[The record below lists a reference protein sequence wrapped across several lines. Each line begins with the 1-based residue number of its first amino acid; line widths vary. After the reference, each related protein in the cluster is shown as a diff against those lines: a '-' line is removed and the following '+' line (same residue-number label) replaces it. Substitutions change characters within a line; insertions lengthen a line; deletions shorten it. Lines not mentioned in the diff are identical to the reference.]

1 MSENVRESFRT
12 RTFGHDLR
20 TLEWM
25 VRYKADKPKGVAL
38 AQHVADTPLAKRMLE
53 QMGKDDYQLMKTFQQ
68 HFGARLVHYSDQ
80 QGEVGKRP
88 GWANDAG

>member
-1 MSENVRESFRT
+1 MK
-12 RTFGHDLR
+12 
-20 TLEWM
+20 
-25 VRYKADKPKGVAL
+25 YKAEKSKGVAL

-53 QMGKDDYQLMKTFQQ
+53 QMGEVDYQLLKTFQQ

-88 GWANDAG
+88 GLES

>member
-1 MSENVRESFRT
+1 MKS
-12 RTFGHDLR
+12 
-20 TLEWM
+20 
-25 VRYKADKPKGVAL
+25 PKLLSRNKVVVKRMNMAEPT
-38 AQHVADTPLAKRMLE
+38 AETPLASRMLE
-53 QMGKDDYQLMKTFQQ
+53 AFGQDDYQVLKTFQQ

>member
-1 MSENVRESFRT
+1 
-12 RTFGHDLR
+12 
-20 TLEWM
+20 
-25 VRYKADKPKGVAL
+25 
-38 AQHVADTPLAKRMLE
+38 MLE

>member
-12 RTFGHDLR
+12 RTFGHDPR
-20 TLEWM
+20 TLRVGM
-25 VRYKADKPKGVAL
+25 KYKAEKSKGVAL

-53 QMGKDDYQLMKTFQQ
+53 QMGEVDYQLLKTFQQ

-88 GWANDAG
+88 GWES

>member
-1 MSENVRESFRT
+1 MK
-12 RTFGHDLR
+12 
-20 TLEWM
+20 
-25 VRYKADKPKGVAL
+25 YKAEKSKGVAL

-53 QMGKDDYQLMKTFQQ
+53 QMGESDYQLMKTFQQ

-88 GWANDAG
+88 GWES